1 MDLTTQIAWFSLL
14 ADMHSAG
21 LTALALYLTVLSG
34 YLVAAYVVGEE
45 LDQFQLFF
53 ITAIFLLIPI
63 TLAFYFF
70 VMMYLGLD
78 TGPSGP
84 AANWSFIFLYAFGAS
99 QILALLGALKFMR
112 DIRTRKRGGKFNDSD
127 T

>member
-1 MDLTTQIAWFSLL
+1 
-14 ADMHSAG
+14 MHSAG

-53 ITAIFLLIPI
+53 INAIFLLFSI

-78 TGPSGP
+78 TSPSGP